1 MLPPTA
7 QIGGSLPNESVM
19 HIIIKFTSLFKVY
32 CGVDQDE
39 IDVVDGTT
47 VDQLGQQL
55 SKKYTNLPFESDQ
68 TLFFVNNKN
77 AKRDCILADG
87 DEVRIFQTLAG
98 G

>member
-1 MLPPTA
+1 M
-7 QIGGSLPNESVM
+7 PNESVM

-47 VDQLGQQL
+47 VEQLGQQL

-87 DEVRIFQTLAG
+87 DVVRIFQTLAG